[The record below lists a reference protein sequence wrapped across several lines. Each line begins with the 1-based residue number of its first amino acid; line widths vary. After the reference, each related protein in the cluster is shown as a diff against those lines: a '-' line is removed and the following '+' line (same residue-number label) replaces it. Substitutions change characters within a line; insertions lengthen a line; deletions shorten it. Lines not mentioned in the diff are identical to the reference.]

1 MDFRF
6 GGILPDDHVFLNRV
20 RPLVDWTFKFIS
32 WLVITST
39 FGVAAEVTKNAW
51 LWAIY
56 FLGQLLL
63 IFFLQSFFSWLF
75 EMKFARKEGR
85 KPSPA
90 AARTGFGATVRKAR
104 TLLIAVFAF
113 LVWIGFQVGM
123 QQSIGRTV
131 DAIAEFQKASRK

>member
-6 GGILPDDHVFLNRV
+6 GGELPDEHVFLSRV

-32 WLVITST
+32 WLIITAT
-39 FGVAAEVTKNAW
+39 LGVAAEVTKNAW

-63 IFFLQSFFSWLF
+63 IFFLQSFFNWLF
-75 EMKFARKEGR
+75 TMKFPRRAGR
-85 KPSPA
+85 KSSPVA
-90 AARTGFGATVRKAR
+90 VRTGLRAMMRKVR

-113 LVWIGFQVGM
+113 FVWAGFQVGM
-123 QQSIGRTV
+123 QQAIGRTV
-131 DAIAEFQKASRK
+131 DAIAEFQKAGRK